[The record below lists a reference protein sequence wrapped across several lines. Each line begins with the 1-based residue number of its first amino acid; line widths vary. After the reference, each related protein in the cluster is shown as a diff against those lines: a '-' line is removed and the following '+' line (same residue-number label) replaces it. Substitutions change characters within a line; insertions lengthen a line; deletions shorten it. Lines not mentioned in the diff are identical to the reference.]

1 MKKRKI
7 SWLEMLPWKSEKRL
21 QTSCLR
27 VVMMVG
33 RYLCLET
40 SVSSLFDF
48 NCIWVLF
55 NFNDSLWYY
64 WCKELS
70 QLINEV
76 FLLVLMLKQVSPQA
90 CVFPPV
96 LIHLV
101 LKWYPLADG
110 FHVTLYL
117 FGNRSQ
123 MMYKCSKG
131 IKVMQKAQLSL
142 SVPLLTT
149 WLWN

>member
-1 MKKRKI
+1 MKKGKI

-70 QLINEV
+70 QLKKEV
-76 FLLVLMLKQVSPQA
+76 FLLVFMLKQVATQA

-110 FHVTLYL
+110 FHVTMYL

-149 WLWN
+149 WLWS

>member
-1 MKKRKI
+1 MKKGKI

-55 NFNDSLWYY
+55 NFNDSLSYY

-70 QLINEV
+70 KLMKEV

-110 FHVTLYL
+110 FHVTMYL

>member
-1 MKKRKI
+1 MKKGKI

-70 QLINEV
+70 QLKKEV
-76 FLLVLMLKQVSPQA
+76 FLLVFMLKQVSTQA

-110 FHVTLYL
+110 FHVTMYL

>member
-1 MKKRKI
+1 MKKGKI

-55 NFNDSLWYY
+55 NFNDSLWYH
-64 WCKELS
+64 WCKELP
-70 QLINEV
+70 QLIKEV

-110 FHVTLYL
+110 FHVTMYL

>member
-1 MKKRKI
+1 MKKGKI

-55 NFNDSLWYY
+55 NFNDSLSYY

-70 QLINEV
+70 QLMKEV

-110 FHVTLYL
+110 FHVTMYL

>member
-1 MKKRKI
+1 MKKGKI
-7 SWLEMLPWKSEKRL
+7 RWLEMLPWKSEKRL

-70 QLINEV
+70 QLKKEV
-76 FLLVLMLKQVSPQA
+76 FLLVFMLKQVSTQA

-149 WLWN
+149 WLWS

>member
-1 MKKRKI
+1 MK
-7 SWLEMLPWKSEKRL
+7 
-21 QTSCLR
+21 
-27 VVMMVG
+27 
-33 RYLCLET
+33 
-40 SVSSLFDF
+40 
-48 NCIWVLF
+48 
-55 NFNDSLWYY
+55 
-64 WCKELS
+64 
-70 QLINEV
+70 EV

-110 FHVTLYL
+110 FHVTMYL